1 MTQAIKA
8 VTTTCWQHVR
18 MPPGPRCASAVG
30 KWREWWRGSLG
41 PCRRQH
47 MPQPVHSITLPLIVP
62 ACEAETISHCYSLW
76 WGHKSHNKRKK
87 EKKTQIAVK
96 SLATELDFFP
106 PHRLFM
112 CAANSKRQR
121 YCWRLPFPVPEY
133 RSTYFHTLSVVQWKW
148 SLGSGVLFP
157 QTIAGSVQNRRG
169 TLGS

>member
-47 MPQPVHSITLPLIVP
+47 MPQPVRSITLPLIVP

-76 WGHKSHNKRKK
+76 WGHKSNNKRKK
-87 EKKTQIAVK
+87 KNPKNRCEVLGIWAGFVSAASSFHVCCEFKKAKVLLTPALSRAWIQEYIFSYTVRGSMKVIAWERGFV
-96 SLATELDFFP
+96 SAD
-106 PHRLFM
+106 
-112 CAANSKRQR
+112 
-121 YCWRLPFPVPEY
+121 
-133 RSTYFHTLSVVQWKW
+133 
-148 SLGSGVLFP
+148 
-157 QTIAGSVQNRRG
+157 NRRVCAE
-169 TLGS
+169 